1 MKQAA
6 TASLTRSLNRSAIL
20 NLIRAEGPIA
30 RTQIAQRL
38 KLSLPTVMRAVESL
52 AAEDLILFTGSEA
65 SGGRRRPLLAFNGA
79 AHAVIGIDL
88 GGTKMY
94 GTVTDLNG
102 KVQHQQRLAW
112 EEAGG
117 SAHALERLY
126 TLIEE
131 LLAAPRPPGQTLRGI
146 GVGAPGVTL
155 SEPGVVVWAP
165 GLGWRDLPLKRLLS
179 ERFGLPVC
187 VENDLNAA
195 ALGEYGFGVARGTPN
210 LVCISIGTGIG
221 AGILIEGRLYRGHN
235 HGAGEV
241 GYMLP
246 DPGYLGRRYDEFGA
260 LEGAASGPGIAARA
274 QRLLADEGHALA
286 GQPLT
291 AEDVFRLAREGE
303 AWAQRIVGET
313 VDYLSQAIAAIS
325 ALLDPEA
332 IVIGGGVA
340 RSADLLIEPIRARL
354 DGVVPFVPRILASDL
369 GPQAVVLGA
378 IMLVLDATT
387 GYVLINP

>member
-1 MKQAA
+1 
-6 TASLTRSLNRSAIL
+6 
-20 NLIRAEGPIA
+20 
-30 RTQIAQRL
+30 
-38 KLSLPTVMRAVESL
+38 
-52 AAEDLILFTGSEA
+52 
-65 SGGRRRPLLAFNGA
+65 
-79 AHAVIGIDL
+79 
-88 GGTKMY
+88 
-94 GTVTDLNG
+94 
-102 KVQHQQRLAW
+102 
-112 EEAGG
+112 
-117 SAHALERLY
+117 
-126 TLIEE
+126 
-131 LLAAPRPPGQTLRGI
+131 LRGI

-155 SEPGVVVWAP
+155 SGPGVVVWAP
-165 GLGWRDLPLKRLLS
+165 GLGWRDLPLKRLLT

-210 LVCISIGTGIG
+210 LVCLSIGTGIG
-221 AGILIEGRLYRGHN
+221 AGILIAGKLYRGHN
-235 HGAGEV
+235 QGAGEV
-241 GYMLP
+241 GYLLP

-274 QRLLADEGHALA
+274 QRLLAAEGHALA

-332 IVIGGGVA
+332 IVLGGGVA
-340 RSADLLIEPIRARL
+340 RSADLLIEPIRVRL